1 MYNSLIRCAAAVF
14 FIAAFAVV
22 VFSAFKTAKTIRE
35 SIGQMVRNDAD
46 IKKAAQIV
54 KKVISGKGEKGDAG
68 EIVRSVCG
76 LKGGSFAVSGRE
88 IPDLYRI

>member
-1 MYNSLIRCAAAVF
+1 MYNPLIRCAAAVF

-46 IKKAAQIV
+46 IKKAAEIV
-54 KKVISGKGEKGDAG
+54 KRVFLGKGEKGDAG
-68 EIVRSVCG
+68 EFVRSVCG
-76 LKGGSFAVSGRE
+76 LSGGRSAVSGRG
-88 IPDLYRI
+88 IPDLYRL